1 MSQISIAKA
10 ELMIQKGPNT
20 DLPEILG
27 KINRIADHVI
37 QIRLET
43 GNSLVFPIQIA
54 RELKVDYNTFSNL
67 FLFEYGFTLESV
79 FQMRVIEKVKELLV
93 YTEQSLKQIA
103 KPLGYNNPSSLSY
116 LLKKYTG
123 FTAAYFKQIRKNK
136 LKIIRRQQ
144 EEQSKNLLSA

>member
-1 MSQISIAKA
+1 MKQKKSIS
-10 ELMIQKGPNT
+10 
-20 DLPEILG
+20 DCSEILG
-27 KINRIADHVI
+27 KLKRVADQII

-43 GNSLVFPIQIA
+43 GKSLVFPIQIA
-54 RELKVDYNTFSNL
+54 RELNVDYNAFSNIC
-67 FLFEYGFTLESV
+67 LFEYGVTLERV

-103 KPLGYNNPSSLSY
+103 RALGYNNPSSLSN

-144 EEQSKNLLSA
+144 EEQTKN